1 LATFIL
7 SSDLLKIRLDL
18 DFPERN
24 HCVSRRMSV
33 GPYETQIASIIK
45 GYWKLTGYVR
55 NTKAEPALEGDWM

>member
-1 LATFIL
+1 
-7 SSDLLKIRLDL
+7 
-18 DFPERN
+18 
-24 HCVSRRMSV
+24 MSV